1 MATDRD
7 KSPFRTSFGKT
18 FLFSSGRI
26 EKKD

>member
-1 MATDRD
+1 MAADRD
-7 KSPFRTSFGKT
+7 KLPFRTTFGKT